1 MSELVMLAIFVA
13 VAALPVV
20 LPLLPVTEPVIG
32 LVTVRLPSVPTLVRL
47 EAVTPE
53 ASVAP
58 LNVPAAAVT
67 VMSAVPLKL
76 TPLMAVSYTH
86 LTLPTKRIV

>member
-1 MSELVMLAIFVA
+1 M
-13 VAALPVV
+13 
-20 LPLLPVTEPVIG
+20 LPLDPVTEPVIG

-53 ASVAP
+53 AKVEP

-76 TPLMAVSYTH
+76 TPLMERAV
-86 LTLPTKRIV
+86 